1 MSRVF
6 VSCAYRD
13 RAVGARVEEIVRTL
27 GHEPLDDLDELDVAN
42 GETWWNAV
50 VDRIED
56 SEVFL
61 AVVSPAYAGAQ
72 SCRLAAKHA
81 AARGLPVVRLD
92 LADHVTGCHPVV
104 DRATPVRFD
113 PDDPVAAWRLADAL
127 GAATPPGEAPGAE
140 VPEVPEQ
147 PAGAPAVVGEREP
160 PDGDEA
166 PGAPRGVEVVLVA
179 IVLLVAV
186 GLLLIA
192 VVGHRGNGP
201 PAADPAPA
209 QPGAPTTVAPAA
221 AQDLETQVLA
231 AVDAA
236 GSDLLPASSCGS
248 DDGRVTCR
256 APASN
261 IRAAVLTAYPTR
273 RALYDAY
280 TRAVQRLSGDPA
292 PRNEADCTG
301 QRAEGEV
308 SWNLDHDHRTDISVD
323 AQVLGGLDPASEAA
337 GRLFCTESSDVV
349 QLVWTQDPGLLVTAT
364 GQPAAITMAWWDR
377 VHLSLACAS
386 GDTGAGC
393 G

>member
-61 AVVSPAYAGAQ
+61 AVV
-72 SCRLAAKHA
+72 
-81 AARGLPVVRLD
+81 
-92 LADHVTGCHPVV
+92 
-104 DRATPVRFD
+104 
-113 PDDPVAAWRLADAL
+113 
-127 GAATPPGEAPGAE
+127 
-140 VPEVPEQ
+140 
-147 PAGAPAVVGEREP
+147 
-160 PDGDEA
+160 
-166 PGAPRGVEVVLVA
+166 
-179 IVLLVAV
+179 
-186 GLLLIA
+186 
-192 VVGHRGNGP
+192 GHRGNGP

-248 DDGRVTCR
+248 DAGRVTCR

-337 GRLFCTESSDVV
+337 GRVFCTESSDVV